1 MRFFATFAVSNSC
14 ESSIMN
20 THGIEP
26 STSEY
31 DNHDA
36 EKVICTCRPDNKGG
50 CMIMFMLLIM
60 VGFSIYAA
68 IASKDIYFVFAG
80 TLLWLIPYLLLI
92 DDLCWQMS
100 GEETISLTQDSLI
113 IRRTHKIFHRK
124 RRIRLSTIRKVERW
138 EISLWRRLN
147 EVPSLTGSS
156 QWTLYI
162 SDNGL
167 FRFKFG
173 PNLSEEEQEEVIETI
188 MNAVRNSNESDMI
201 TMDDK

>member
-1 MRFFATFAVSNSC
+1 
-14 ESSIMN
+14 MN
-20 THGIEP
+20 TDSIEP

-31 DNHDA
+31 DNQDT
-36 EKVICTCRPDNKGG
+36 EKVICTCRPENVGG

-60 VGFSIYAA
+60 VGFSVYAA
-68 IASKDIYFVFAG
+68 IASEDIYFFFIG
-80 TLLWLIPYLLLI
+80 TLMWLIPYLLLI

-124 RRIRLSTIRKVERW
+124 RRIRLSTIRKVEKW
-138 EISLWRRLN
+138 EVSLWRRLN

-173 PNLSEEEQEEVIETI
+173 PRLSEEEQEEVIEKI
-188 MNAVRNSNESDMI
+188 MDAVRNNNEVNMI
-201 TMDDK
+201 TSDDK